1 MDSTRY
7 VQIICR
13 VCGGK
18 IVAIVGQP
26 RPATCALCKK
36 PLEPVA
42 PPSRSQAPGNRR
54 QTDPAM
60 RVPAAF
66 PRGTFTNTAPKIP
79 RPASTTAS
87 GKTRKAPDSPI
98 ADLKR
103 TLLSLFTPRS

>member
-13 VCGGK
+13 ACGGK
-18 IVAIVGQP
+18 IVVIFGQA
-26 RPATCALCKK
+26 RPATCALCKE

-42 PPSRSQAPGNRR
+42 SPSRSQAPGNPR
-54 QTDPAM
+54 QTPAGT

-79 RPASTTAS
+79 RPASTTES
-87 GKTRKAPDSPI
+87 GKIRKAPDSPI

-103 TLLSLFTPRS
+103 TLLGLFTPRS